1 MIDAIAARPQ
11 EAMRLRARSFMAFVL
26 TPSQPISEWLAQ
38 LDKWSGN
45 SPNFFAG
52 RPIILDLAG
61 TSVAVSEIAPL
72 ITQLAARGIRIMALE
87 GADANQLTPSLPPL
101 LLSTLEIEVLIPHP
115 GGERVSSVC
124 RAVA

>member
-1 MIDAIAARPQ
+1 
-11 EAMRLRARSFMAFVL
+11 MAFVL

-61 TSVAVSEIAPL
+61 A
-72 ITQLAARGIRIMALE
+72 G
-87 GADANQLTPSLPPL
+87 
-101 LLSTLEIEVLIPHP
+101 
-115 GGERVSSVC
+115 
-124 RAVA
+124 